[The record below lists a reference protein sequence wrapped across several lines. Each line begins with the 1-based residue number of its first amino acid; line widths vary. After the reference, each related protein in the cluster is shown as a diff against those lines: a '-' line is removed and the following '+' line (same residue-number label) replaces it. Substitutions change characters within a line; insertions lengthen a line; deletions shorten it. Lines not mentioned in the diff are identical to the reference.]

1 MQVESQVVHH
11 PGPREYVKVAVALAV
26 ATGAE
31 VALFYMNLPHALF
44 VLLLLFFAAI
54 KFSLVVLWFMHL
66 RFDNRLFQRLFI
78 LGLSLA
84 TAVYLI
90 VLSVFGIFKG

>member
-1 MQVESQVVHH
+1 
-11 PGPREYVKVAVALAV
+11 
-26 ATGAE
+26 
-31 VALFYMNLPHALF
+31 MNLPHALF

-66 RFDNRLFQRLFI
+66 RFDSQIFRRLFL

-90 VLSVFGIFKG
+90 VLSIFGIFRG